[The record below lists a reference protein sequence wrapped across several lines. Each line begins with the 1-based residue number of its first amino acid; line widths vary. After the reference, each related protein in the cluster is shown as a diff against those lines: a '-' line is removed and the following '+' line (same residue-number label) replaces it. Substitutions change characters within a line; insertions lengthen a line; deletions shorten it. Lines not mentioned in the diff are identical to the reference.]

1 LPPVIST
8 TTAITAPAR
17 CRARSGVVTGNRF
30 GAGRV

>member
-8 TTAITAPAR
+8 TTAITAAR